1 MTQYVESVIIGGGQ
15 AGLSTAYHLGRR
27 SRACVVLEQDTH
39 AAGAWRNDR
48 WDSFTLVTPNWA
60 FRLPGA
66 NYDGLD
72 PDGFMPR
79 QEIVAR
85 IEAYI
90 ERFHI
95 PIRYHTRVRTV
106 EPHSEGPGY
115 LVQTDDGDWDC
126 ANVIVATGLFQRP
139 RIPGLGGQLSPSLYQ
154 IASGQYR
161 NPDALPP
168 GAVLVVGSAQSG
180 CQIAEELHLSGR
192 RVFLCVGRAGRAP
205 RHYRGRDI
213 FVWLEQTGFLKR
225 TVDQLASPGDKFNP
239 NPHVSGA
246 RGGHSL
252 NLHQFARDGI
262 VLMGHLA
269 EARDTTVR
277 LAPDLRAN
285 LAISDQF
292 EADLTRLIDRAIER
306 TGVDAPREELPQLR
320 DGYEVEPIDE
330 LDLRAAEVSTVIWAT
345 GYRFDYSLVKLAA
358 TDADG
363 FPSQKRGVTGFP
375 GLYFVGMPW
384 LHTQGSGLLMGVG
397 DDADYIAD
405 HIASRMTGS

>member
-1 MTQYVESVIIGGGQ
+1 
-15 AGLSTAYHLGRR
+15 
-27 SRACVVLEQDTH
+27 
-39 AAGAWRNDR
+39 
-48 WDSFTLVTPNWA
+48 
-60 FRLPGA
+60 
-66 NYDGLD
+66 
-72 PDGFMPR
+72 
-79 QEIVAR
+79 
-85 IEAYI
+85 
-90 ERFHI
+90 
-95 PIRYHTRVRTV
+95 
-106 EPHSEGPGY
+106 
-115 LVQTDDGDWDC
+115 
-126 ANVIVATGLFQRP
+126 
-139 RIPGLGGQLSPSLYQ
+139 
-154 IASGQYR
+154 
-161 NPDALPP
+161 
-168 GAVLVVGSAQSG
+168 
-180 CQIAEELHLSGR
+180 
-192 RVFLCVGRAGRAP
+192 
-205 RHYRGRDI
+205 
-213 FVWLEQTGFLKR
+213 
-225 TVDQLASPGDKFNP
+225 
-239 NPHVSGA
+239 
-246 RGGHSL
+246 
-252 NLHQFARDGI
+252 
-262 VLMGHLA
+262 MGHLA